1 MSIALVRVDD
11 RLIHGQVVVGWAQA
25 LRIDR
30 IVLVDDA
37 ASTSEWEQELYALG
51 VPPEIQVQFASVEAA
66 AATISDW
73 ARDRHRT
80 IILAPDVETVARLS
94 ELSDTVTHVNLG
106 GVHAAEARAERLPYL
121 HLSEAEAQRLTSLSE
136 RGVIV
141 TAQDVPTAA
150 PIRLADLL

>member
-11 RLIHGQVVVGWAQA
+11 RLIHGQVVVGWAQV

-51 VPPEIQVQFASVEAA
+51 VPPQIQLHFASVQGAA
-66 AATISDW
+66 DTISEW
-73 ARDRHRT
+73 ARDKHRT

-94 ELSDTVTHVNLG
+94 ELSDAVTHVNLG
-106 GVHAAEARAERLPYL
+106 GVHAAEGRAERLPYL
-121 HLSEAEAQRLTSLSE
+121 HLSDAEAECLTSLSE
-136 RGVIV
+136 RGVTI